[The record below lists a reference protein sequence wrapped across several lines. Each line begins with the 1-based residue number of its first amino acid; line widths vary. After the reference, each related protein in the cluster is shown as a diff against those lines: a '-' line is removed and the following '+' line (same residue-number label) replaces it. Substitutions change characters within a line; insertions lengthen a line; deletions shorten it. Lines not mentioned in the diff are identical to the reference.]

1 MRLDHSLQ
9 LQLPEITTPLQLTR
23 TLNLKPTPRR
33 NPKLR
38 TRLKRRRPRPRV
50 NPRLK
55 KIQVLRRLQAKKVP
69 SLKEQTPRR
78 SVLAAHPYSRAN
90 AVLAVLPRIARR
102 TGMRQMAHRHPSE

>member
-1 MRLDHSLQ
+1 MRLYHSLQ
-9 LQLPEITTPLQLTR
+9 LQLPKTTTPLKPTR

-33 NPKLR
+33 NQKLR
-38 TRLKRRRPRPRV
+38 TRLKRRRPRLPV

-55 KIQVLRRLQAKKVP
+55 KIQALRHLQVKKVP

-90 AVLAVLPRIARR
+90 AVWVVPRRIARQ
-102 TGMRQMAHRHPSE
+102 TGMRQMGHRHPSE